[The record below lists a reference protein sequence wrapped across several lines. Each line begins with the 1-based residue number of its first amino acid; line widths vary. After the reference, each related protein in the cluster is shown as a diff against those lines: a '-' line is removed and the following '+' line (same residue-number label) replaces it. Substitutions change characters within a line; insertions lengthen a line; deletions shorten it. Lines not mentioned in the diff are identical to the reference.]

1 MKKPEKDVYV
11 TQTLQ
16 SRSAVQ
22 LSKEKN
28 LTINIS
34 NKSEKEKQIG
44 LMSTLSDSLYELYE
58 NISKLS
64 KLSKIMEKELKNVI

>member
-1 MKKPEKDVYV
+1 MKKPGKGVHV

-28 LTINIS
+28 LTINTS

-58 NISKLS
+58 NLSKLS
-64 KLSKIMEKELKNVI
+64 NLSKIMEKELKNVN

>member
-1 MKKPEKDVYV
+1 MKKSGKGVHV

-22 LSKEKN
+22 LSKEKK
-28 LTINIS
+28 LTINTS
-34 NKSEKEKQIG
+34 NKSEEEKQIG

-58 NISKLS
+58 NLS
-64 KLSKIMEKELKNVI
+64 NLSKIMEKELKNVN